1 MSATCTVTIAATTT
15 TSGATNAYFTDASLV
30 SRIVEDV
37 ANYINVANTP
47 VGAGTTIKVNINN
60 IDYSIVYTVANT

>member
-15 TSGATNAYFTDASLV
+15 TSGVTDAYFNDASLV
-30 SRIVEDV
+30 SLLVQDV
-37 ANYINVANTP
+37 ANYLNVANSP

-60 IDYSIVYTVANT
+60 IDYSIVYSVANT

>member
-1 MSATCTVTIAATTT
+1 MSATCTITVAATTT
-15 TSGATNAYFTDASLV
+15 TSGVTDAYFNDASLV

>member
-15 TSGATNAYFTDASLV
+15 TSGITDAYFTDASLV

-47 VGAGTTIKVNINN
+47 VSAGTTIKVNINN

>member
-15 TSGATNAYFTDASLV
+15 TSGVTDAYFNDASLV
-30 SRIVEDV
+30 SLLVEAV
-37 ANYINVANTP
+37 ANYINVVNTP
-47 VGAGTTIKVNINN
+47 VGAGTTLKVNINN

>member
-1 MSATCTVTIAATTT
+1 MSATCTITIAATTT
-15 TSGATNAYFTDASLV
+15 TSGVTDAYFNDASLV

-47 VGAGTTIKVNINN
+47 VSAGTTIKVNINN

>member
-15 TSGATNAYFTDASLV
+15 TSGVTDAYFNDASLV

-37 ANYINVANTP
+37 ANSINEANTP
-47 VGAGTTIKVNINN
+47 VGTGTTIKVNINN
-60 IDYSIVYTVANT
+60 VDYSIVYTVANT